1 MSAPIF
7 VASCAPI
14 NADSELCRDL
24 CGSLQAL
31 LACAARMEA
40 NAVRAASRADLRRSC
55 VAHVRRALAKRVKLD
70 IFFFHIFHI
79 FFFSWS
85 AKSGSAVR
93 PAAQVV

>member
-31 LACAARMEA
+31 LACAASMEA
-40 NAVRAASRADLRRSC
+40 TAVRAASRADLRRSC

-70 IFFFHIFHI
+70 LFFFHIFI
-79 FFFSWS
+79 FSSFR
-85 AKSGSAVR
+85 GPLNLAVR
-93 PAAQVV
+93 FGQLLR